1 MAEQSKGFFR
11 VSLAEQLV
19 RRKLAVGSCPLESH
33 VVFLIF
39 LIKDTVFLHRVFR
52 AQEAC
57 RLGPLGSFR
66 GVVGMAAFALR
77 LSPGQ
82 MTNGWL
88 TLLEEHF

>member
-1 MAEQSKGFFR
+1 M
-11 VSLAEQLV
+11 SLAEQLV
-19 RRKLAVGSCPLESH
+19 RRKLAVGSCPLKSH
-33 VVFLIF
+33 VAFLIF
-39 LIKDTVFLHRVFR
+39 LIKDTVFLHRVVFR

-57 RLGPLGSFR
+57 SLGPLGSFR